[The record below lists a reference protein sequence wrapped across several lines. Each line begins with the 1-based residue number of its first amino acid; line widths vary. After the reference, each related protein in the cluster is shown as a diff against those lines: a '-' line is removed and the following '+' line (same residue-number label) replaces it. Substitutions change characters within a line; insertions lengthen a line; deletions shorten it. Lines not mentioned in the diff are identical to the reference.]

1 LYIGWSKKVNGTKEL
16 RDEFDTAIREMRK
29 DGTINKIRK
38 EFGIDDEK

>member
-1 LYIGWSKKVNGTKEL
+1 LVKKVNGTKEL